1 MYCFVKSETV
11 NVDCIAVK
19 VTLVGHLNDVFKS
32 FCDLNENDLL
42 LLKLI
47 EICLLTG
54 LSVQKL
60 VENWR
65 HKALL
70 LFKLLLLRRKV
81 LIYGAPAGP
90 LSTALL
96 TLVSLLPLCLE
107 DGLTRAANV
116 V

>member
-1 MYCFVKSETV
+1 M
-11 NVDCIAVK
+11 IA
-19 VTLVGHLNDVFKS
+19 
-32 FCDLNENDLL
+32 
-42 LLKLI
+42 
-47 EICLLTG
+47 G